1 MIEQTLQRVRRDLEA
16 SEQEYEERLVKAR
29 RREEALRRAAKG
41 RVTKRLV
48 SPLFRNHPHQLH
60 NWIYFRP
67 FFQKLAQGGDRDTTE
82 NDADD
87 DRFLPE
93 DQASTSNEEE
103 MHISPEL
110 RALMAK

>member
-1 MIEQTLQRVRRDLEA
+1 VRRDLEA
-16 SEQEYEERLVKAR
+16 SEQEYEERLVQAR

-48 SPLFRNHPHQLH
+48 SPLFKNYPHQLH

-67 FFQKLAQGGDRDTTE
+67 FFQKLAQGDRDPSE
-82 NDADD
+82 NDADDD

-103 MHISPEL
+103 IHISPEL